1 MQGERQA
8 MLTVS
13 VPNMECGGC
22 AQAVTR
28 AVLKLDPEADVRPD
42 LASKRVEIVTK
53 APEAMV
59 LETLVKAGFPPVSR

>member
-1 MQGERQA
+1 
-8 MLTVS
+8 
-13 VPNMECGGC
+13 
-22 AQAVTR
+22 
-28 AVLKLDPEADVRPD
+28 VLKLDPEADVRPD